1 MRQIS
6 QVVNPKPKNSKFFD
20 FFIKK
25 YGETATRSAGDE
37 EIYKNLKTLYLDLCS
52 GSCNSDKY
60 IGYLY
65 SDPRI
70 ITILLNDA
78 YKKLISAHIVFES
91 LNFARDNRSPLIS
104 LPQFQETYEECKRKY
119 NTYSTI
125 YNCMTNFYQSMQPV
139 YLTQISVTLAN
150 KMARNPQGQVCL

>member
-6 QVVNPKPKNSKFFD
+6 QIVNPKPKNSKFFD

-37 EIYKNLKTLYLDLCS
+37 EIYRNLKTLYLDLCA

-60 IGYLY
+60 LGYLY

-78 YKKLISAHIVFES
+78 YKKLVSAHIVFES
-91 LNFARDNRSPLIS
+91 LNFARDNRSQLIS
-104 LPQFQETYEECKRKY
+104 LPQFQDTYEECKRKY

-125 YNCMTNFYQSMQPV
+125 YSCMTNFYQTMQPI

-150 KMARNPQGQVCL
+150 KGARDTQGQVCL